1 MHFKRANRV
10 QLFFFEVEIRFDFW
24 ILFRPI
30 LVVGLVI
37 VAASLSSLGLLVVYA
52 VILIQPAFSTRN
64 RFHSN
69 GLLTPASYSTKLSAV
84 SLSRS
89 IWNRNY
95 NFCVGS
101 RPMAYYRGRGRGRG
115 YGGGGF
121 SGYFKPEPVVLF
133 PDVEL
138 PDVKG
143 VPEEKTLVI
152 WNSRLQNYWKASP
165 YYLEENVS
173 KKSQSKDIE
182 RYSDWEKPKSTSK
195 RDSLNQILQL
205 QSHNFPKEL
214 IGGSRLKQ
222 LMQLLT
228 WYSRQYSR
236 RAQRSAKKM
245 RWNLDSGLTRNHVL
259 CILVFG
265 IQIDVVLMPL
275 ICYLKILVNA
285 PVLMTGLDKLDTFE
299 KFEQG
304 LEDPDKE
311 GKEKK
316 GDGEEDNTDEEPGE
330 LSDESYSDD
339 GDYNE
344 NEHFDDDE
352 DDYNQEDGND
362 DEPIY

>member
-84 SLSRS
+84 SLS
-89 IWNRNY
+89 
-95 NFCVGS
+95 S

-214 IGGSRLKQ
+214 IGD
-222 LMQLLT
+222 
-228 WYSRQYSR
+228 SR

-245 RWNLDSGLTRNHVL
+245 RWNLDS
-259 CILVFG
+259 
-265 IQIDVVLMPL
+265 
-275 ICYLKILVNA
+275 
-285 PVLMTGLDKLDTFE
+285 GLDKLDTFE

-316 GDGEEDNTDEEPGE
+316 GDGEEDNTDEELGE

-362 DEPIY
+362 EAANGFLTIADEPIY